1 MFDEL
6 DRYRFLG
13 QSATKHNPTIIM
25 KLIQGSKNPSSESL
39 EDMLVEGFEFPVFE
53 PGWVWLTGAGPGD
66 PGLLTLHALNGLKQ
80 ADVVIYDALV
90 DEKILGLTRSSC
102 ELEYA
107 GKRGGKP
114 SSKQADISYRIIQR
128 ARNQK
133 RVLRLKGVILL
144 SSAEGERKH

>member
-80 ADVVIYDALV
+80 ADVVIYDK
-90 DEKILGLTRSSC
+90 DLGTWFL
-102 ELEYA
+102 
-107 GKRGGKP
+107 
-114 SSKQADISYRIIQR
+114 
-128 ARNQK
+128 
-133 RVLRLKGVILL
+133 
-144 SSAEGERKH
+144 